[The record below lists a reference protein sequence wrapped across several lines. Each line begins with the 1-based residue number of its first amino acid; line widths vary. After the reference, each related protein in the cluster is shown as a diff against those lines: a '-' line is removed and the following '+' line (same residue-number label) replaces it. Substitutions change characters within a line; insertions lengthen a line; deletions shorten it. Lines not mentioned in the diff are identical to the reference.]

1 MFQRH
6 LEITAFLGSLVKVCG
21 IFEKGL
27 IPPTVNITRLNPAI
41 RWKQFGLR
49 VPLKTEPLKIR
60 PSNNGQALVAMTSS
74 GIGGANGHAVI
85 QGPPPRP
92 TPKAFWTGEVD
103 IPALLI
109 AGGLSPRTS
118 SAIGEELLNIAKSSE
133 QKIALAEIFGRRSRS
148 MTWRS
153 FAVSGANK
161 TSNLSKPL
169 LAPKTRPPVVFVFS
183 GQGTQHFHSKFRRPL
198 SVS

>member
-1 MFQRH
+1 LR
-6 LEITAFLGSLVKVCG
+6 SLVKVCV

-27 IPPTVNITRLNPAI
+27 IPPTINITRLNTAI
-41 RWKQFGLR
+41 RCKQFGLR
-49 VPLKTEPLKIR
+49 VPLKTKPLKIC

-74 GIGGANGHAVI
+74 GIGSANRHAVI
-85 QGPPPRP
+85 QGPPPCP
-92 TPKAFWTGEVD
+92 PPKAFWTGEVH

-118 SAIGEELLNIAKSSE
+118 SAIGEESLNIAKSPE
-133 QKIALAEIFGRRSRS
+133 QKIALARIFGRRSWS

-153 FAVSGANK
+153 FVVSGAK

-169 LAPKTRPPVVFVFS
+169 LTPQAHPPVVFVFS
-183 GQGTQHFHSKFRRPL
+183 GQGTQ
-198 SVS
+198 